1 MQAEQKKQIH
11 KAFINHFGEFLD
23 DIIMIFPENA
33 DIRTAKN
40 TFNFIIKSN
49 PRLML
54 IAWYNYVSLK
64 YSKEIDMGDI
74 DFFATK
80 DYSGDMNDV
89 DTPEDVL
96 RAIDNIR
103 KPFIGMTPENKD
115 KTMKYL
121 QNLKKLCGM
130 YMEG

>member
-64 YSKEIDMGDI
+64 YSKEIDTGDI

-80 DYSGDMNDV
+80 DYSSDMNDV